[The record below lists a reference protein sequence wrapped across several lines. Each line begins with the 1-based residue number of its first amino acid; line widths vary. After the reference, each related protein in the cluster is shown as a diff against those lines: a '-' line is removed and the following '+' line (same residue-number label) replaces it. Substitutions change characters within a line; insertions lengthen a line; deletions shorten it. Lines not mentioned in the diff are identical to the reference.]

1 MEDPLDFSHNDYS
14 SSPPARIT
22 KIENLHVH
30 YESPV
35 GLLEIKPRDV
45 LGSVQDHSPH
55 GFFHFHPS
63 PHSASS
69 LRNFFLV
76 THQRQSQYS
85 VLRQSSFF
93 LTVPSLQEA
102 TGI

>member
-14 SSPPARIT
+14 SSPPAGIT

-35 GLLEIKPRDV
+35 GLLEIKPGDV

-69 LRNFFLV
+69 N
-76 THQRQSQYS
+76 SS
-85 VLRQSSFF
+85 KSSFKCPYQF
-93 LTVPSLQEA
+93 MTPAASAL
-102 TGI
+102 GK